1 MFIFLDLEESPP
13 SYDQETG
20 DTSITGEEER
30 LIKSGSK
37 QSGQKRKTS
46 NRSSL
51 QEADQK
57 IVFES
62 LDPGTSY
69 TITVNTIMNGIEI
82 ASKEAKI
89 YQMGN

>member
-1 MFIFLDLEESPP
+1 L
-13 SYDQETG
+13 
-20 DTSITGEEER
+20 
-30 LIKSGSK
+30 K
-37 QSGQKRKTS
+37 QSGQKRKSS

-51 QEADQK
+51 QDEDQK